1 MTTRHQLEQV
11 QQRLDSLKSSVRHED
26 APEDNWVRQDEI
38 IGLLSVVTDTVKQSS
53 ENRSNQYAQIAHQLG
68 TLESKVEHIIQDVG
82 ILCKLVRD
90 GNGQPSIIQ
99 RLANLETVV
108 NGQRKDIEECT
119 KHANSIAASKQ
130 STKAQTVA
138 GFVGIVITAIISG
151 FALFAALANK

>member
-1 MTTRHQLEQV
+1 MTTRQQLEQV
-11 QQRLDSLKSSVRHED
+11 QRRLDSLKSSVRHED
-26 APEDNWVRQDEI
+26 MPETNWVRQDEI

-99 RLANLETVV
+99 RLANLEIVV
-108 NGQRKDIEECT
+108 NNQQKDLAECMQ
-119 KHANSIAASKQ
+119 HANSIAASKHL
-130 STKAQTVA
+130 TKSQAVA
-138 GFVGIVITAIISG
+138 GFVGIIITAIISG
-151 FALFAALANK
+151 FALFAALTTK